1 MNSSKYRVFVCT
13 KERSPNDPEGCCC
26 NAGALDIYQTFQD
39 EVERLELGD
48 RVQIRQSGCLDR
60 CEAGAVAMVYQSQGR
75 EFSWLPTKLR
85 IKLKKIL
92 FPNRVLYGHLT
103 SFDVKAIA
111 QSHFIDGKI
120 LKESQISTTK

>member
-48 RVQIRQSGCLDR
+48 RVRQS
-60 CEAGAVAMVYQSQGR
+60 
-75 EFSWLPTKLR
+75 
-85 IKLKKIL
+85 
-92 FPNRVLYGHLT
+92 YG
-103 SFDVKAIA
+103 
-111 QSHFIDGKI
+111 
-120 LKESQISTTK
+120 